1 MSLNHP
7 DLKLAEGPHPT
18 QQSLRAYAEDECQN
32 IPKSRCSKL
41 LASQSRR
48 LEAVITF
55 LLSNEFTKQFLKIL
69 FFSPPS
75 SFWSKGEIV

>member
-41 LASQSRR
+41 VASQPRR
-48 LEAVITF
+48 LETVITF
-55 LLSNEFTKQFLKIL
+55 LLFNEFTKQFFKNPVFFPPLFIL
-69 FFSPPS
+69 
-75 SFWSKGEIV
+75 E